1 MKRMIY
7 LLTLGVVLG
16 LAACEKVEIGYLEA
30 ENAGYSIDTL
40 YLYNIEE
47 RLAEYLECK
56 KTIDESGGP
65 EIYTRLDEI
74 KVRLAEIDEQFYGED
89 GLQVQLDAIYDAIDG
104 GEFSGEELEQLQ
116 EEQERLENEW
126 YDLQDE
132 MSDLENERWDLN
144 AELDVLAGQVGFNS
158 MSEFTTGLAQLEN
171 RDKYNIPWVTAP
183 LEGVLGTEPLSY
195 SIARVRNENPE
206 SAELFRQA
214 LSIMGGGRI
223 HVALDVKAPAG
234 VYVVSI
240 ILENEGQHR
249 LLEDIYTFIVEE

>member
-158 MSEFTTGLAQLEN
+158 MS
-171 RDKYNIPWVTAP
+171 
-183 LEGVLGTEPLSY
+183 
-195 SIARVRNENPE
+195 
-206 SAELFRQA
+206 
-214 LSIMGGGRI
+214 
-223 HVALDVKAPAG
+223 
-234 VYVVSI
+234 
-240 ILENEGQHR
+240 
-249 LLEDIYTFIVEE
+249 